1 MICEQSFSACPFA
14 PCNFTFC
21 ENSISGDVS
30 EFYKN
35 SFQTHN
41 VRHPKVSGVGVTSTS
56 QGRGFDLL
64 LVIVRSRRYRA
75 AVAQRLF

>member
-1 MICEQSFSACPFA
+1 MICEQSFSTCPFA

-21 ENSISGDVS
+21 ENSISTEVS

-35 SFQTHN
+35 SFLTHN
-41 VRHPKVSGVGVTSTS
+41 VPHHKVSGVGVTSTS

-64 LVIVRSRRYRA
+64 LLIVGRWGDTIFFH
-75 AVAQRLF
+75 LLK